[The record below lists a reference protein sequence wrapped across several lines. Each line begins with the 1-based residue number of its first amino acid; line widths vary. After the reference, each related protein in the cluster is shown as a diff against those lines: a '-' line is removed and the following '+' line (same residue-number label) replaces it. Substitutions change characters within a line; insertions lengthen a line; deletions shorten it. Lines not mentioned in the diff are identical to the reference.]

1 MKNLEFTF
9 IDFSSIGPK
18 ENIDN
23 FESDSR
29 EYKHMKHYLEGL
41 EDINN
46 FELWFDNLLSI
57 NQKFLFD
64 ELTKEECIDL
74 GLRLKKVEES
84 NKELQEFVKTW
95 REDENMSD
103 VQKFMMTNVLIGFYE
118 GTIWSM
124 YDGDKPNFDN
134 LDAFIQEYNP
144 RTFKTYYV
152 KDYFKITKEEDAKY
166 LQKMWLESGLI
177 LIQKTFDFRF
187 AYKDGVET
195 DFKVNIDLENGWVN
209 EYFGSFSPYGGDE
222 FLNSILWFFN
232 CVYME
237 MDCEMSDFEEKML
250 DINFFKE
257 HLNEE
262 YVEIEPETKE
272 YEFECGNKTV
282 KITHDSIHEIVDENG
297 EKVEKEFFLNNHIY
311 YEHLL

>member
-1 MKNLEFTF
+1 MKNLEFTL
-9 IDFSSIGPK
+9 IDFSSIEPK
-18 ENIDN
+18 ENLSN

-134 LDAFIQEYNP
+134 SVIASWKVSAELCVPELLYSSLSAAILELSFI
-144 RTFKTYYV
+144 
-152 KDYFKITKEEDAKY
+152 I
-166 LQKMWLESGLI
+166 S
-177 LIQKTFDFRF
+177 FDVTSTIN
-187 AYKDGVET
+187 K
-195 DFKVNIDLENGWVN
+195 
-209 EYFGSFSPYGGDE
+209 SF
-222 FLNSILWFFN
+222 
-232 CVYME
+232 
-237 MDCEMSDFEEKML
+237 
-250 DINFFKE
+250 
-257 HLNEE
+257 
-262 YVEIEPETKE
+262 
-272 YEFECGNKTV
+272 
-282 KITHDSIHEIVDENG
+282 
-297 EKVEKEFFLNNHIY
+297 
-311 YEHLL
+311 